1 MGRTNYG
8 GVNAEIRAGL
18 FKLFS
23 SALNQGMPAIL
34 TTVTIFFWS
43 CAKERSE
50 IAPRIVM
57 ATATPKSFNVS
68 RLFMP
73 SRCTVQAENQSIS
86 ARAAAIYSGMG
97 FE

>member
-43 CAKERSE
+43 CAKEKLENPTR
-50 IAPRIVM
+50 M
-57 ATATPKSFNVS
+57 AVPTAAPKSFNIS
-68 RLFMP
+68 HL
-73 SRCTVQAENQSIS
+73 CTP
-86 ARAAAIYSGMG
+86 
-97 FE
+97 